1 MTPIAAKKIR
11 SSTSTG
17 FQVEPGALLRL
28 RASHQAAMKPITYMS
43 PYQWILTG
51 PSCSATGS
59 NSG

>member
-17 FQVEPGALLRL
+17 FQVEPGLAARR
-28 RASHQAAMKPITYMS
+28 RASHQPAMKPTTYMS

-51 PSCSATGS
+51 PSASAIGS
-59 NSG
+59 IVG